1 MSITKEDILFAVKC
15 VFIAFGIFVVL
26 AGIFVKSDD
35 TQHNDPNDS
44 NNFPPVPPII

>member
-35 TQHNDPNDS
+35 TQHNDPN
-44 NNFPPVPPII
+44 NYPPVPPAN

>member
-1 MSITKEDILFAVKC
+1 MSITKEDILFAIKC

-35 TQHNDPNDS
+35 TQHNDPN
-44 NNFPPVPPII
+44 NYPPVPPAI

>member
-35 TQHNDPNDS
+35 TQHKDPN
-44 NNFPPVPPII
+44 NYPPVPPAI

>member
-35 TQHNDPNDS
+35 TQHNDPN
-44 NNFPPVPPII
+44 NYPPVPPAI

>member
-1 MSITKEDILFAVKC
+1 MSITKEDILFAIKC

-35 TQHNDPNDS
+35 TQHNDPNNYS
-44 NNFPPVPPII
+44 PVPPAI

>member
-1 MSITKEDILFAVKC
+1 MSITKEDILFAIKC

-35 TQHNDPNDS
+35 TQHNNPNDY
-44 NNFPPVPPII
+44 PPVPPTT

>member
-1 MSITKEDILFAVKC
+1 MFAVKC

-35 TQHNDPNDS
+35 TQHNDPN
-44 NNFPPVPPII
+44 NYPPVPPAI